1 MFNPF
6 TALRTAAKNSILN
19 GIQDAV
25 NEMAADGQAAVFIV
39 QPLALTTTPSV
50 AAVEAPKDGEPDAA
64 TKGRRKA
71 G

>member
-25 NEMAADGQAAVFIV
+25 NELAADGQAAVFIV
-39 QPLALTTTPSV
+39 QPLALTAPLT